1 MASAW
6 RRKMKTRRPLLSLVV
21 PGLICIVASSIE
33 YGGRATASWSNRDK
47 PGVGVVFS
55 DFRATHAPLTVSSA
69 NQAEDDE
76 NQPPVAVSDGPFNV
90 HGASS
95 VIGPTMGNDYDP
107 EGDDFIMNGV
117 VTPTTHGQITNIG
130 GGYFVYYPAGGYV
143 GSDSFTYNLWDRG
156 SKFSEPATVTLN
168 TSNLPPNA
176 IPDFY
181 SVNGVT
187 TIGPLKGNDFDP
199 EADEFFFDGVITPPV
214 HGLAAFIGG
223 EGLIRY
229 YPEEGF
235 SGTDSFTYRIF
246 DYGLSA
252 IGTVYVTTGGTEDGE
267 VDCKKGAGKP
277 VNVTNGNMYLKQ
289 TDYALPSTGP
299 ALAVTR
305 TYNSNSKH
313 TGLFGRGWSSA
324 YDESI
329 NPYDSNM
336 VQLAEAD
343 GRATYFG
350 RTAGPD
356 TDLVPLQTDF
366 RGSLTQAANNEFVL
380 TTKDGTVRRFNAA
393 GKLISV
399 ADRVGNQ
406 TSLNYDS
413 GGQLASAPDSFG
425 RVLSF
430 TTNASGLVLSTADAI
445 GTIATYTYG
454 GDNQLLAV
462 TYADN
467 SAFHFTYD
475 SNLRLT
481 TVTDALGNVVES
493 HQYDSLGRALTSAGH
508 GGVDHYSFD
517 YVSESETDVTD
528 GLGHISKYFFDTSKS
543 RNVVTRIEGLCS
555 CGSGSQA
562 QTWDYDDNLNVIST
576 TNSLNQVTSYTFD
589 AQGNELTMT
598 DATGTMTKT
607 YNQFGEVLTITDAL
621 GAVTSITY
629 NDQGTPLSITD
640 PLNHTTTYDANSLGQ
655 LVSVTDARG
664 KLTSFDYD
672 HGNLVTSTDSLGHA
686 SQFAYDTRGRLLTVT
701 NALGHATAF
710 TYDAAGRVLQVTAP
724 DGSQISFEYDLAGRR
739 TAMTDPKGNRS
750 TVAYDGAYRLI
761 TQTDVAG
768 QMTTFGYDA
777 MSNLT
782 SVTDALSRTTNYEY
796 DDFNRPVKTV
806 YPPATPGGARLF
818 ESVSYD
824 AIGNVKQRT
833 DTAGRAT
840 SFVYDDANR
849 LIQTTD
855 AANKTT
861 DFEYDAL
868 SRMTALVD
876 ALGQRYRFNYDSVG
890 RLKHLRRGTSIM
902 SFTYDAVGN
911 RKRRT
916 DYNGALTV
924 YNYDALN
931 RLKTITYPDA
941 TAVSYTYD
949 KLSRLQTA
957 TNESGTIDFD
967 YNKMNRLTGVTDVFN
982 QQVDY
987 NYDPNGNRTKLS
999 LNAAAVA
1006 TYRYDVLNRLTKLLD
1021 AGGAAFT
1028 YDYDAMSRLTQ
1039 QKAPNGVKT
1048 NYQYDGID
1056 RLARLLDSKGA
1067 ATIADRQYQYNPAN
1081 QITQITE
1088 PAITRNYSYDTLDR
1102 LVTTSYPSSS
1112 QPNENYAYDAVG
1124 NRTSSH
1130 LSASNNYQPFNR
1142 LSNTSSASYS
1152 YDANGNLIS
1161 KSEASGTTRYSW
1173 DFENRL
1179 KQVALPNEN
1188 SVVYRY
1194 DALGRRIQRVP
1205 SAGVS
1210 TNFIYDG
1217 PDVIKD
1223 INSDGS
1229 TVDYLNGP
1237 GLDNKLR
1244 LIDSRL
1250 STGPLYFLQDHLGS
1264 TTKLTNSA
1272 GAVLEQ
1278 SSYDSFGKSLNSSL
1292 TRYSYTGRER
1302 DPDTGLMYYRARW
1315 YDAENGRFISADPI
1329 GLAGGINEYA
1339 YVGNNPLNGTD
1350 PTGLH
1355 EIDVHY
1361 YLTYFLARKTGCF
1374 EEWEAHDIANE
1385 DQRTDE
1391 DPNTLPA
1398 RGNTEQQRS
1407 QNRVFHAL
1415 HPGAAPGVGSPLLW
1429 QGAMNQRNGHQ
1440 WIGRYL
1446 HYLQDSFSHEGY
1458 HDDTWGHSPPNF
1470 LLGNNKY
1477 GDHGVD
1483 KTASDA
1489 PKAMRM
1495 AVATWIALVKY
1506 GKAKKGCSCNP
1517 KWDDAWWKQ
1526 ISDFINVE
1534 TADPRASTI
1543 DALEQSLENPGWGD
1557 FEALRRKRRILG
1569 IPDRTSGGW

>member
-1 MASAW
+1 
-6 RRKMKTRRPLLSLVV
+6 MKTRRPLLSLVV
-21 PGLICIVASSIE
+21 SGLICIIASSVE
-33 YGGRATASWSNRDK
+33 YRGRTTTALSNGNQR
-47 PGVGVVFS
+47 GASVVFS
-55 DFRATHAPLTVSSA
+55 DFRATYAPLRTSSA
-69 NQAEDDE
+69 IPREDDD

-107 EGDDFIMNGV
+107 EGDSFVMNGV
-117 VTPTTHGQITNIG
+117 VTPTAHGQITNIG

-143 GSDSFTYNLWDRG
+143 GSDSFTYDLWDRD
-156 SKFSEPATVTLN
+156 SKYSEPATVTIN

-176 IPDFY
+176 MTDFY
-181 SVNGVT
+181 SIDGVT
-187 TIGPLKGNDFDP
+187 TIGPLKENDFDP
-199 EADEFFFDGVITPPV
+199 DRDEFFFDGVITQPT
-214 HGLAAFIGG
+214 HGQAAFIGG
-223 EGLIRY
+223 AGLIRY

-235 SGTDSFTYRIF
+235 DGIDSFTYRIF

-252 IGTVYVTTGGTEDGE
+252 IGTVYVTTGGTEDGD

-299 ALAVTR
+299 AITVIR

-313 TGLFGRGWSSA
+313 QGLFGRGWTFA

-329 NPYDSNM
+329 IAYDSNM

-366 RGSLTQAANNEFVL
+366 HGSLAQGASNDFVL
-380 TTKDGTVRRFNAA
+380 TMKDGSVRRFNAA
-393 GKLISV
+393 GKLISI

-413 GGQLASAPDSFG
+413 GGQLASATDSFG
-425 RVLSF
+425 RTLSF
-430 TTNASGLVLSTADAI
+430 STNASGLVLSIADTM
-445 GTIATYTYG
+445 GTIATYAYG
-454 GDNQLLAV
+454 ADNQLLAV

-481 TVTDALGNVVES
+481 TVTDALGNVRES
-493 HQYDSLGRALTSAGH
+493 HQYDSQGRATTSESQ
-508 GGVDHYSFD
+508 GGAEHYSFD

-528 GLGHISKYFFDTSKS
+528 ALGHVSKYFFDTSKS

-562 QTWDYDDNLNVIST
+562 QTWAYDENLNVIST

-598 DATGTMTKT
+598 DATGTTTKT
-607 YNQFGEVLTITDAL
+607 YNPLGEVLTITDAL
-621 GAVTSITY
+621 GALTSISY

-640 PLNHTTTYDANSLGQ
+640 PLNHTTTYDSNSLGQ
-655 LVSVTDARG
+655 LVSATDARG
-664 KLTSFDYD
+664 KMMSFAYD
-672 HGNLVTSTDSLGHA
+672 HGNLVTSTDPLGHD
-686 SQFAYDTRGRLLTVT
+686 SQFAYDTRGRLLTAT

-710 TYDAAGRVLQVTAP
+710 AYDPVGRLLQVTAP

-739 TAMTDPKGNRS
+739 TATTDAKGNRS
-750 TVAYDGAYRLI
+750 TLAYDGAYRLI
-761 TQTDVAG
+761 SQTDVAG
-768 QMTTFGYDA
+768 QTTTFGYDA

-782 SVTDALSRTTNYEY
+782 SVTDALARTTNYEY

-806 YPPATPGGARLF
+806 YPPATLGDARLF
-818 ESVSYD
+818 ESATYD
-824 AIGNVKQRT
+824 AIGNAKQRT
-833 DTAGRAT
+833 DTAGRVT

-855 AANKTT
+855 ADNKTT
-861 DFEYDAL
+861 GFEYDAL

-876 ALGQRYRFNYDSVG
+876 ALGQRYRFNYDSIG
-890 RLKHLRRGTSIM
+890 RLKHLRRGTGVM

-911 RKRRT
+911 RKHRT
-916 DYNGALTV
+916 DYNGALTT

-941 TAVSYTYD
+941 NTVSYTYD

-967 YNKMNRLTGVTDVFN
+967 YNKMNRLTSVTDVFN
-982 QQVDY
+982 HQVDY

-999 LNAAAVA
+999 LNAVALA

-1021 AGGAAFT
+1021 TSGAAFT

-1048 NYQYDGID
+1048 NYQYDGMD
-1056 RLARLLDSKGA
+1056 RLSRLLDSKGA

-1081 QITQITE
+1081 QITQVSE
-1088 PAITRNYSYDTLDR
+1088 PAITRNFSYDTLDR
-1102 LVTTSYPSSS
+1102 LVTTSYSSSS
-1112 QPNENYAYDAVG
+1112 QPNENYVYDSVG
-1124 NRTSSH
+1124 NRASSH
-1130 LSASNNYQPFNR
+1130 LSASYSYQSFNR
-1142 LSNTSSASYS
+1142 LSNTNSANYS

-1161 KSEASGTTRYSW
+1161 KSEAAGTTFYSW

-1179 KQVALPNEN
+1179 KQVTLPNGN
-1188 SVVYRY
+1188 TVAYKY

-1205 SAGVS
+1205 GAGVS

-1217 PDVIKD
+1217 QDVIKD

-1237 GLDNKLR
+1237 GIDNKLR

-1264 TTKLTNSA
+1264 TSKLTNSA
-1272 GAVLEQ
+1272 GAVVEQ
-1278 SSYDSFGKSLNSSL
+1278 SSSDSFGKTANSSL

-1315 YDAENGRFISADPI
+1315 YDPQTGRFISEDPI
-1329 GLAGGINEYA
+1329 GLAGGINQYA
-1339 YVGNNPLNGTD
+1339 YVGNNPQNATD
-1350 PTGLH
+1350 PSGLY

-1398 RGNTEQQRS
+1398 LGNTPKQRM

-1415 HPGAAPGVGSPLLW
+1415 DPSASAGVRSPLLW
-1429 QGAMNQRNGHQ
+1429 QGAMNEKSGSHK
-1440 WIGRYL
+1440 WIGRSL
-1446 HYLQDSFSHEGY
+1446 HYLQDTFSHEGY
-1458 HDDTWGHSPPNF
+1458 DSDIIGHSPFNRLRGGPS
-1470 LLGNNKY
+1470 
-1477 GDHGVD
+1477 GDHSND
-1483 KTASDA
+1483 KTKSDPA
-1489 PKAMRM
+1489 KAMMM
-1495 AVATWIALVKY
+1495 AMATWNLLVDY
-1506 GKAKKGCSCNP
+1506 GKAKGKCGCEP
-1517 KWDDAWWKQ
+1517 IWDDAWWIQ
-1526 ISDFINVE
+1526 IIDFMNVE
-1534 TADPRASTI
+1534 TAYPRSSTI
-1543 DALEQSLENPGWGD
+1543 DAMEQTLDNPGWGD
-1557 FEALRRKRRILG
+1557 PGALQRKRRILG
-1569 IPDRTSGGW
+1569 IPNRYSGQW